1 MSASCLFCKIVVG
14 EIPSTKVAESANCL
28 AFRDVGPKAPT
39 HVLVIPKKHYE
50 SLNQLDDAT
59 LAGELFTMARD
70 IAKSEGIADAGYRV
84 VVNTNAAGGQ
94 TVFHLHLHVMGGRA
108 MKWPPG

>member
-1 MSASCLFCKIVVG
+1 MSASCLFCKIVAG
-14 EIPSTKVAESANCL
+14 EIPSANVAESANCL

-39 HVLVIPKKHYE
+39 HVLVIPKKHYA
-50 SLNQLDDAT
+50 SLNDLDDPA
-59 LAGELFTMARD
+59 LASELFLMARD
-70 IAKSEGIADAGYRV
+70 IAKSEGIADAGYRI

-94 TVFHLHLHVMGGRA
+94 TVFHLHLHVMGGRT